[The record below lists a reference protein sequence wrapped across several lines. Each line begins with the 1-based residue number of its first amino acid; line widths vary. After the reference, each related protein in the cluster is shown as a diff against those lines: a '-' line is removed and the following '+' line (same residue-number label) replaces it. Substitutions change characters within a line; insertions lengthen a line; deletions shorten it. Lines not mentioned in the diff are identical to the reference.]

1 MNLPFETSRIL
12 IVDDEE
18 RNVDLLCQA
27 LRHAGYTR
35 LHTTT
40 DPREVLSIYKEVDPD
55 LLLLICECLMWTGSL
70 LWSNWALCWR
80 RIFSHIDPDGP
91 DR

>member
-1 MNLPFETSRIL
+1 MNLPFEISRIL

-55 LLLLICECLMWTGSL
+55 LLLLDLRMPHVDGFAVMEQLGSL
-70 LWSNWALCWR
+70 LEKN
-80 RIFSHIDPDGP
+80 IFPY
-91 DR
+91 